1 MQKMRLAFIL
11 AAVAVV
17 ITACG
22 GGGDSGSHGVQRAY
36 YPDWWMEQSNPD
48 YVYSFGMDTKVSQN
62 ASYDAAYANAILQAS
77 QYVETRVAGMV
88 KNYEEEAG
96 QENPQVLSLTS
107 KVVKSVTDATFTG
120 AQVNKQE
127 TIILD
132 NGRYQTFVRI
142 AVPKD
147 TVNRNLMNQ
156 IKNEEALYNAF
167 KATQAFQELDEEINR
182 N

>member
-1 MQKMRLAFIL
+1 MKKLQIALLLLIAAGFI
-11 AAVAVV
+11 V
-17 ITACG
+17 ACG
-22 GGGDSGSHGVQRAY
+22 GGGNDSPGVKKAY
-36 YPDWWMEQSNPD
+36 YPDWWMVQSSPD
-48 YVYSFGMDTKVSQN
+48 YIYSFGMDTKVSQN
-62 ASYDAAYANAILQAS
+62 ASYDAAYANAILMAS
-77 QYVETRVAGMV
+77 QYVETQVAGMV

-96 QENPQVLSLTS
+96 MENPQVLALTS
-107 KVVKSVTDATFTG
+107 KVVKSVTDASFNG

-142 AVPKD
+142 AVPKE

-167 KATQAFQELDEEINR
+167 KATQAFQELDDELNR

>member
-1 MQKMRLAFIL
+1 MNKMRIALLLLIVAGFI
-11 AAVAVV
+11 V
-17 ITACG
+17 ACG
-22 GGGDSGSHGVQRAY
+22 GGNDSPGVKKAY
-36 YPDWWMEQSNPD
+36 YPDWWMVQSSPD
-48 YVYSFGMDTKVSQN
+48 YIYSFGMDTKVSQN
-62 ASYDAAYANAILQAS
+62 ASYDAAYANAILMAS
-77 QYVETRVAGMV
+77 QYVETQVAGMV

-96 QENPQVLSLTS
+96 HENPQVLSLTS
-107 KVVKSVTDATFTG
+107 KVVKSVTDASFTG

-127 TIILD
+127 TIILE

-142 AVPKD
+142 AVPKE

-167 KATQAFQELDEEINR
+167 KATQAFQELEDELN